1 MMRRGPIIA
10 AVAGVAVI
18 LLMVVALI
26 LPKAS
31 QISAKQKEVA
41 AAQEQEQALQLQLQQ
56 LQADEKDAPQS
67 RKQLDKLNQQMPPTA
82 DLPGLIKTLDS
93 TADKVG
99 VDFISLTPQ
108 TPTTVGTGDFS
119 IVPLQV
125 TVVGGFFAI
134 DQFLYE
140 VEGLQRISKVMTLSL
155 TAGPDG
161 LPQLQAVA
169 QIEFYTT
176 DVSAGPGS
184 EPGHTDASGTTSGT
198 SAPAGAGATPT
209 PNTSG
214 TGGPPAPAPTGVSGS

>member
-1 MMRRGPIIA
+1 MMRRGPVIA

-41 AAQEQEQALQLQLQQ
+41 AAQQQEQQLQLQLQQ
-56 LQADEKDAPQS
+56 LQADEKDAPKT
-67 RKQLDKLNQQMPPTA
+67 RKELDKLNKQMPGNA
-82 DLPGLIKTLDS
+82 DLPGLIKTLDA

-99 VDFISLTPQ
+99 VDFISLAPQ
-108 TPTTVGTGDFS
+108 TPTTAGTGDFS

-125 TVVGGFFAI
+125 TIIGGFFSI

-140 VEGLQRISKVMTLSL
+140 VESLARVSKVMTLSL
-155 TAGPDG
+155 TAGPEG
-161 LPQLQAVA
+161 LPQLSAVA
-169 QIEFYTT
+169 QVEFYTT

-184 EPGHTDASGTTSGT
+184 EPGHTASTGTGT
-198 SAPAGAGATPT
+198 VPTGTAATPAPT
-209 PNTSG
+209 TGSG
-214 TGGPPAPAPTGVSGS
+214 GTPAPAPTGVSGS